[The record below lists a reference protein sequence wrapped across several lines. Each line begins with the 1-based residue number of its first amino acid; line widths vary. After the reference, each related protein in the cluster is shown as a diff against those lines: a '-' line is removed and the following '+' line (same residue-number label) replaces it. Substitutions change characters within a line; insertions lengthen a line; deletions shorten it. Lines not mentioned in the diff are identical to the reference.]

1 MKLQNF
7 KEYVLIAHEGV
18 DKSRFSMKL
27 YRFISKYISFLFIK
41 LNITPNQVTVAHNI
55 LEFLSLFLFLT
66 GEYKL
71 FYITIIIL
79 VIGGILDNVDG
90 EIARVTG
97 RTSLKGEYLDL
108 IGHRIIHPMFFLFL
122 SIGIFTNYPNIILL
136 VLGALAALGY
146 TISEISTNVYKQLL
160 YDKGQ
165 ANQNG
170 DVLKKKHNLFSV
182 RWWEY
187 TLFCFDHIKL
197 ILFIALLLGIP
208 HIVVFIYAPLFILR
222 AIGAV
227 IIKYSLLSN

>member
-1 MKLQNF
+1 MNF
-7 KEYVLIAHEGV
+7 SNFIEVAQDGV

-55 LEFLSLFLFLT
+55 LEFLSLFLLLT

-71 FYITIIIL
+71 FYVTIIIL

-146 TISEISTNVYKQLL
+146 TISEISTNVYKQILH
-160 YDKGQ
+160 DKRISSSSEI
-165 ANQNG
+165 
-170 DVLKKKHNLFSV
+170 KKIDKISIFST

-187 TLFCFDHIKL
+187 TLFCFDHIKVFL
-197 ILFIALLLGIP
+197 VLALLFQVPEYLI
-208 HIVVFIYAPLFILR
+208 FIYSPLFVLR
-222 AIGAV
+222 AIVAV
-227 IIKYSLLSN
+227 FLKYRLLIN